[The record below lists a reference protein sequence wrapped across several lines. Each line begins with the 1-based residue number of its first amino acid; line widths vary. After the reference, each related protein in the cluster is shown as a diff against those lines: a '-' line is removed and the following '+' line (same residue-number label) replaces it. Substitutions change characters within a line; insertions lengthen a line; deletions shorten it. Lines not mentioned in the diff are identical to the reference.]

1 MYSDILHILPKREQH
16 PDVQDDMPPP
26 IPANVQDDDI
36 PPLILANVQDDDIPP
51 PLPNK
56 TNKTSDTTK
65 QTSNDE
71 EITGRLTSF
80 LASTS
85 EVKTILEA
93 SLSITQVIIK
103 SMKQN
108 NTLSFI
114 LAWK

>member
-16 PDVQDDMPPP
+16 PVVQDDMPPS

-36 PPLILANVQDDDIPP
+36 PPLIPT
-51 PLPNK
+51 K

-103 SMKQN
+103 SMKHN